1 MSDCQ
6 QKNNHTTAAEKLIK
20 DGVLMTTAAFT
31 TTGIF
36 YTLRMVGIG
45 QHNALLT
52 SASLAWLMSLPAWK

>member
-1 MSDCQ
+1 MSNCQ
-6 QKNNHTTAAEKLIK
+6 QKNNHTTATEKLIK

-36 YTLRMVGIG
+36 YTLRIVGVG

-52 SASLAWLMSLPAWK
+52 STSLAWLMSLPEWK